1 MKVLGEGDGLAPPAE
16 LSAAVIP
23 AERGLVWDVR
33 PWDLSAC
40 FKPVE
45 ETRVCLSGSA
55 NQLLNTVTGCW
66 FIQQPVSLGGTKG
79 EVLFCPISYVTL

>member
-1 MKVLGEGDGLAPPAE
+1 MKVLEKVQLQPAE

-23 AERGLVWDVR
+23 VRRGLVWDVS

-45 ETRVCLSGSA
+45 EMRVCLSGSA
-55 NQLLNTVTGCW
+55 NLL
-66 FIQQPVSLGGTKG
+66 LK
-79 EVLFCPISYVTL
+79 